1 MTDGGFIMVPRCIFE
16 DPLLQ
21 NDAHFHAWLRLVSE
35 AAWKPR
41 RITVTNGRTSEI
53 VELGRG
59 QLSHSRRY
67 LAKSWGWTEKRV
79 RTFLSRLKKIGLIDL
94 QAGRLQTVIT
104 ISNYDLYQ
112 STRNDEGPQTGQQ
125 RAGKGPEEEE
135 TREGN
140 NRYSARNL
148 GENPKAW
155 PEDGFVRWYALYP
168 RKRDRAAA
176 KKAFANAQARG
187 LIDFDELL
195 AVTKRFAESVRDKE
209 PEFIK
214 YPATWL
220 NAESYLDEPDKP
232 KGAAGNPAFA
242 EPSRGPES
250 FSDLDWKDRLRNH
263 REKGEWS
270 NYWGPRP
277 GEPGCKVP
285 AHLLNGGGHG

>member
-1 MTDGGFIMVPRCIFE
+1 MTEGGFILVPRYIFE

-21 NDAHFHAWLRLVSE
+21 KDAHFHAFLWLVTQ

-41 RITVTNGRTSEI
+41 RITVTSGRSSDI

-67 LAKSWGWTEKRV
+67 IAKALGWTEKRV
-79 RTFLSRLKKIGLIDL
+79 RTFLKRLEQVGMINL
-94 QAGRLQTVIT
+94 QVGRLQTVIS
-104 ISNYDLYQ
+104 ICDYELYQ
-112 STRNDEGPQTGQQ
+112 PTRNDEGPQTGQQ

-135 TREGN
+135 TKKGN
-140 NRYSARNL
+140 NKYGAR
-148 GENPKAW
+148 GAAKNPKGW
-155 PEDGFVRWYALYP
+155 PEDGFSRWYALYP
-168 RKRDRAAA
+168 RKKDRATA

-187 LIDFDELL
+187 LLNFDELV

-209 PEFIK
+209 REFVK

-220 NAESYLDEPDKP
+220 NAESFLDEPDKP
-232 KGAAGNPAFA
+232 GAASNPSLA

-250 FSDLDWKDRLRNH
+250 FSDLDWKHRLHSH
-263 REKGEWS
+263 RAKGEWS
-270 NYWGPRP
+270 SYWGPPP

-285 AHLLNGGGHG
+285 AHLLNGCAWIA